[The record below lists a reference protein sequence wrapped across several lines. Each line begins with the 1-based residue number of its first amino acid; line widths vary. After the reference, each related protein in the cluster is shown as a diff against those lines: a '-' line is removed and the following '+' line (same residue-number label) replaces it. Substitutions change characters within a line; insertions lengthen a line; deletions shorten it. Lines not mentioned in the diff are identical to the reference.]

1 MEIELHEY
9 GSGFK
14 EDNRKRQKQGRLS
27 HSVVRQRRYAV
38 DELTDY
44 FQSNGRIVDTEDFYD
59 STDAFKEFFDQTNLH
74 KSKVAAIRNF
84 LEYIERQLPTREADR
99 VHDIR
104 ERIKY
109 SRLTGDTGKSR
120 KAKKKEIEEKILSKR
135 ELQQVYFVA
144 NLFEE
149 LIIRSMLDMGTR
161 PGELAA
167 LTASDIDWNYSR
179 GGVGATVKIDKT
191 FSQGVGI
198 QDHPKTEESIR
209 TVNLRRE
216 TADLLQKYIDKE
228 EIGESELIFDGYRTV
243 YDSIKEVFT
252 FAGLRIEENSITSF
266 SPHSLRH
273 NTATRLIVEEG
284 YSKEKVQQY
293 LGHSSIE
300 TTEIYEHFDEDQ
312 VVEIY
317 TESPPTSS

>member
-1 MEIELHEY
+1 MKLYLHEY

-14 EDNRKRQKQGRLS
+14 KDNRRRENQGSLS

-38 DELTDY
+38 DELTSY
-44 FQSNGRIVDTEDFYD
+44 FRRNGKSIDTEDFYKSID
-59 STDAFKEFFDQTNLH
+59 VFKEFFDQTTLH

-84 LEYIERQLPTREADR
+84 LEYIQRQLPTREADR

-104 ERIKY
+104 ERIKF
-109 SRLTGDTGKSR
+109 SRLTGDSKKSR
-120 KAKKKEIEEKILSKR
+120 KSKKKEIEKKILSKN

-144 NLFEE
+144 KPFET
-149 LIIRSMLDMGTR
+149 IVIRAMLDMGTR

-167 LTASDIDWNYSR
+167 LTPSDVNWNYHQGS
-179 GGVGATVKIDKT
+179 VGATVKVDKT

-198 QDHPKTEESIR
+198 QDHPKTEDSMR
-209 TVNLRRE
+209 TVNLRTE
-216 TADLLQKYIDKE
+216 TADLLQEYIQKNSMGD
-228 EIGESELIFDGYRTV
+228 SELIFGSYRRV
-243 YDSIKEVFT
+243 YDSVKDAFT
-252 FAGLRIEENSITSF
+252 YAELRIGENYITNF

-317 TESPPTSS
+317 TQT